1 MKIQINDFTQSIFET
16 TLPINNKL
24 YNKVKKQKL
33 TRYKH
38 LKSNYDNSI
47 NKKLFDEIKNYL
59 QEYVN
64 YVGRILKREKNIIE
78 YMWFQKYS
86 ISDHHDI
93 HCHSLGKNNYS
104 FILYVDCGS
113 KSGDTR
119 FVNIGYPYVQLNEHR
134 VKPVKGKCLIFLGA
148 IPHESLPS
156 RDNKKTIVSGNI
168 VYQ

>member
-16 TLPINNKL
+16 TLPIDNKL

-78 YMWFQKYS
+78 YMWFQNTLLV
-86 ISDHHDI
+86 II
-93 HCHSLGKNNYS
+93 TT
-104 FILYVDCGS
+104 FIVIL
-113 KSGDTR
+113 
-119 FVNIGYPYVQLNEHR
+119 L
-134 VKPVKGKCLIFLGA
+134 VKIIILLFFM
-148 IPHESLPS
+148 
-156 RDNKKTIVSGNI
+156 
-168 VYQ
+168 